1 MDSQDTGPLGRSKD
15 ATLSSQPPPSL
26 FKGIEGTRGWLA
38 WAVVATHISVF
49 TGLTKIVPHGV
60 WLHIPG
66 DDAVRVFII
75 ISGFVITHLVLTKA
89 EPYGLYIAR
98 RFLRIF
104 PAYLVCLA
112 IGILIAPLS
121 VDAVETYRYSEPYQ
135 LRDFLIVAQ
144 QYHHHLWAHIVA
156 HLLLLQGVLSNHVLP
171 QSQMMFLPPAWS
183 LSLEWQFYLV
193 APAWIYALR
202 RFPVVTVIGTLVAWQ
217 FWNRHLSGG
226 YVMPS
231 ALPASGLYFLI
242 GMASRLLIKYLPK
255 TERYPFA
262 EIIACAA
269 LALLDK
275 DFIPL
280 VVWVALVAYFQQP
293 KTWPIL
299 DGALAK
305 AAGARSYSVYLL
317 HIPLIYL
324 GLYLSARVLH
334 LSLWWTEAL
343 SIALTVLGV
352 LIGSELIFRYVETP
366 AINFARSLGGQD
378 RDERVLKEK
387 TKADPI
393 PGGLR
398 SWRLRRPR
406 QLRAGED

>member
-1 MDSQDTGPLGRSKD
+1 
-15 ATLSSQPPPSL
+15 
-26 FKGIEGTRGWLA
+26 
-38 WAVVATHISVF
+38 
-49 TGLTKIVPHGV
+49 
-60 WLHIPG
+60 
-66 DDAVRVFII
+66 
-75 ISGFVITHLVLTKA
+75 VITHLVLTKA

-242 GMASRLLIKYLPK
+242 GMGSRLLIKYLPK

-262 EIIACAA
+262 QIIASAA

-378 RDERVLKEK
+378 RDERAPKK

-398 SWRLRRPR
+398 PWRLRRPN
-406 QLRAGED
+406 